1 VAVGA
6 LLVAPKAASAQ
17 DDAAGYEAY
26 VDDYNQAVRSYYG
39 QQAQSAAP
47 EESQCAGYGRAY
59 ADARGAAR
67 TQRTQRPSQQGDYA
81 DLDYSGT
88 RTTAPQHDAV
98 DSATGPTG
106 LPSFGRAPTHAD
118 QSLGEADESARPSS
132 SA

>member
-1 VAVGA
+1 LASI
-6 LLVAPKAASAQ
+6 AADFSLATC
-17 DDAAGYEAY
+17 
-26 VDDYNQAVRSYYG
+26 NQALRSYYG

-47 EESQCAGYGRAY
+47 EESQRTGYGQAY
-59 ADARGAAR
+59 ADPRGAAR

-118 QSLGEADESARPSS
+118 QPLGEADESARPSS